1 MPEVSVS
8 SRFRGHLTLRDPR
21 SGTGFRA
28 VLRRVMFMKTT
39 STNAARSIRPIRS
52 TVLLA
57 GPLLTWS
64 LLTMTIRDA
73 RPGELEIAA
82 IVVALVWS
90 PLFFSI
96 PALMMQRERDRAVPA
111 GGGPAASLRRGLAL
125 PGALLRGP
133 SGAEFAL
140 SLAGWALL
148 LAVNGVYV
156 VRGAGILLG

>member
-1 MPEVSVS
+1 
-8 SRFRGHLTLRDPR
+8 
-21 SGTGFRA
+21 
-28 VLRRVMFMKTT
+28 MKTT

-64 LLTMTIRDA
+64 VLTLIMLDA

-90 PLFFSI
+90 PLFFSV
-96 PALMMQRERDRAVPA
+96 PALMMQRERDRAIPA
-111 GGGPAASLRRGLAL
+111 SGGPVASLRRGVLL
-125 PGALLRGP
+125 PAALLRGP

-148 LAVNGVYV
+148 LAVNGAYV
-156 VRGAGILLG
+156 IRGIGILLG